1 MNDPS
6 GYPRSQNRL
15 PPRDQLVM
23 GVHALNE
30 LLRHAPKRILKVFTS
45 VREAGARKSGIISE
59 CEKWAIPVSYTSEEQ
74 LSRMCGSDS
83 HQSFAAHVKGRKFF
97 DVKEFLTTVE
107 TKEQVLVLLCD
118 QIFDPQNFGALLRCA
133 ECFGVDG
140 VGWSKN
146 RGCDLTPVSSKSS
159 CGASEWLPL
168 IRISNLA
175 EGVSQFQ
182 EAGYEVVAAALKEGS
197 KNALHFSFSAKTV
210 LVVGSEGEG
219 IQPLILKR
227 ADHLLHIPM
236 FGKIESL
243 NVAQAATSLLT
254 LYRRSNLPVY
264 RDKRM

>member
-1 MNDPS
+1 
-6 GYPRSQNRL
+6 
-15 PPRDQLVM
+15 M
-23 GVHALNE
+23 GLHAMTE
-30 LLRHAPKRILKVFTS
+30 LLRHAPQRILKVFTS
-45 VREAGARKSGIISE
+45 IREAKERKTNILRE
-59 CEKWAIPVSYTSEEQ
+59 CEKWEIPIHFSSDEQ
-74 LSRMCGSDS
+74 LSEMCGSDS
-83 HQSFAAHVKGRKFF
+83 HQSFVAHVKGRKFY
-97 DVKEFLTTVE
+97 DVKEFLKTVE
-107 TKEQVLVLLCD
+107 GKPNVLVLFCD

-146 RGCDLTPVSSKSS
+146 RGSDLTPVSSKSS

-168 IRISNLA
+168 LRISNLA

-182 EAGYEVVAAALKEGS
+182 DAGFEVVAAALKGGS
-197 KNALHFSFSAKTV
+197 KNALHFRFGAKTV

-227 ADHLLHIPM
+227 ADYIVHIPI

-254 LYRRSNLPVY
+254 CYRIQTG
-264 RDKRM
+264 

>member
-1 MNDPS
+1 MNAPFRNIRPK
-6 GYPRSQNRL
+6 GRL
-15 PPRDQLVM
+15 PPRDQMIM
-23 GVHALNE
+23 GLHAINE
-30 LLRHAPKRILKVFTS
+30 LLRHAPQRILKVFTS
-45 VREAGARKSGIISE
+45 IREAKERKTAIYLE
-59 CEKWAIPVSYTSEEQ
+59 CEKWEIPVHFSSDEQ
-74 LSRMCGSDS
+74 LSQMCGSDS
-83 HQSFAAHVKGRKFF
+83 HQSFVAHVKGRKFYE
-97 DVKEFLTTVE
+97 VKEFIQNVE
-107 TKEQVLVLLCD
+107 EKSHVLVLLCD

-146 RGCDLTPVSSKSS
+146 RGSDLTPVSSKAS

-182 EAGYEVVAAALKEGS
+182 EAGFEVISAALKEGS
-197 KNALHFSFSAKTV
+197 KDALHFRFGAKTV
-210 LVVGSEGEG
+210 LVVGSEGSG

-227 ADHLLHIPM
+227 SDYIVHIPM

-254 LYRRSNLPVY
+254 CYRMQVN
-264 RDKRM
+264 